1 MLGRLSQFTQE
12 VRQSCQL
19 VKSSPTLSF
28 YLPLGQGHG
37 GGGGGA
43 RTESATVRPPH
54 HTAYLVFI
62 VFTHSGKSLNVVIS
76 LAGNSLL

>member
-1 MLGRLSQFTQE
+1 MLGKPFQFTQE

-19 VKSSPTLSF
+19 VKSSSTLSF

-37 GGGGGA
+37 A
-43 RTESATVRPPH
+43 RTESPTVGSLPL
-54 HTAYLVFI
+54 TAYLVFI
-62 VFTHSGKSLNVVIS
+62 VFTHSGKLLNVLIS